1 MAPSVPSFN
10 AFLERRQSGTETE
23 TSNGGLSAGAKA
35 GIAIGVIIPIL
46 FISYFIFYLY
56 THNWTIPEERRP
68 RIPQWKPKLPQWRP
82 QMSKQPQSSWR
93 ESVSWQRIASS
104 TRQASTVPSNMS
116 SSSKTD
122 VTLTE
127 RERPPMGKFWSA
139 DEIGPDG
146 EKANT
151 GRSRFSVVAPAEP
164 YEPKVVKAPRPP
176 SIFTSKTS
184 IYGVERN
191 GEPEVVRPSS
201 KQVKTWSRHISAQ
214 FGDWGRLPSRRVSE
228 ENERDSAGM
237 KSVKETRP
245 EDVPP
250 IPKASNKRDSKSV
263 ITNLDWQN
271 FEPQV

>member
-1 MAPSVPSFN
+1 
-10 AFLERRQSGTETE
+10 
-23 TSNGGLSAGAKA
+23 
-35 GIAIGVIIPIL
+35 
-46 FISYFIFYLY
+46 
-56 THNWTIPEERRP
+56 
-68 RIPQWKPKLPQWRP
+68 
-82 QMSKQPQSSWR
+82 
-93 ESVSWQRIASS
+93 
-104 TRQASTVPSNMS
+104 
-116 SSSKTD
+116 
-122 VTLTE
+122 
-127 RERPPMGKFWSA
+127 MGKFWSA